1 MRNLDELL
9 DHSAGCDYLIHTAA
23 QPAMTISTNKGRIL
37 KKMKMKN
44 NAELTYYAVKN
55 DMVE

>member
-1 MRNLDELL
+1 M
-9 DHSAGCDYLIHTAA
+9 IHTAA